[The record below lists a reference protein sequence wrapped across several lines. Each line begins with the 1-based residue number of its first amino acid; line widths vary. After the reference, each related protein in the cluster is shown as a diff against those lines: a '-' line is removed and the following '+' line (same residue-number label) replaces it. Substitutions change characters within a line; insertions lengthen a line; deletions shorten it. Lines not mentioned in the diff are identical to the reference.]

1 MPTLLHKIH
10 LTFSTSVFVEMK
22 TPKRKDDIRL
32 LLRTT
37 IDRLSG
43 PLLKK
48 KKKRKKMEKINSP
61 FLGPAC
67 AMQLDTLLESH

>member
-10 LTFSTSVFVEMK
+10 LTFSTYVFVEMK

-48 KKKRKKMEKINSP
+48 KKKERRWRK
-61 FLGPAC
+61 
-67 AMQLDTLLESH
+67 